1 MIAFAK
7 RARLFALELIVPVAL
22 LVLWWFASKDSTSP
36 YFPPLSESWQEFKN
50 VYIWDGFRDD
60 VLAVS
65 LKHFIVGF
73 VVGVSVGFAVGL
85 LIGLSDRARRN
96 LAPLTEFFRATP
108 IVALIPA
115 ALIMVGPGMTLEAG
129 LIALGTNWSVMLN
142 TADGVR
148 GVDPVMIDSAR
159 AYGLSRSQQI
169 RKIIIP
175 AAMPQVLAGVQVAV
189 ALGIAVMVVAN
200 MFVSTEGIGYRV
212 VEAQVNFDPKGS
224 WAGIFM
230 IALIGLVITVIYNTI
245 HNRLLAWHRGWRGT
259 AGTN

>member
-1 MIAFAK
+1 M
-7 RARLFALELIVPVAL
+7 RLARKSRTLALELLVPVVLIA
-22 LVLWWFASKDSTSP
+22 LWWYLSRNSTSP
-36 YFPPLSESWQEFKN
+36 YFPPLEDSWQEFKD
-50 VYIWDGFRDD
+50 VYIWTGIRED
-60 VLAVS
+60 VIAVS
-65 LKHFIVGF
+65 LKHFVVGF
-73 VVGVSVGFAVGL
+73 VLGVAVGFALGL

-96 LAPLTEFFRATP
+96 LSPLTEFFRATP

-115 ALIMVGPGMTLEAG
+115 AMIMVGPGMALEAG
-129 LIALGTNWSVMLN
+129 LIALGSNWAVMLN

-148 GVDPVMIDSAR
+148 SVDPVTLDSAR

-169 RKIIIP
+169 RKVIIP

-200 MFVSTEGIGYRV
+200 MFVATQGLGARV
-212 VEAQVNFDPKGS
+212 VEAQVNFNPKGS

-230 IALIGLVITVIYNTI
+230 IGIIGLLITVIYNVI

-259 AGTN
+259 AGAN